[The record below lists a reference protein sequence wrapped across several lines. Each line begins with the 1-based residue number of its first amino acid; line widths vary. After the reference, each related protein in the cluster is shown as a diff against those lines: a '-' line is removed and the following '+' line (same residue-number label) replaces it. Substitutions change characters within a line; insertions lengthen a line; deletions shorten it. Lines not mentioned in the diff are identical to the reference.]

1 MAILEVTS
9 ISTKGQIVIPQGI
22 REKLGLEPG
31 TKLIVIQEGDS
42 ILLKPI
48 KLPKKEQFKKLISL
62 GDKIRNKLEL
72 KEDDIEKAIAMVRRE
87 KNENSH

>member
-1 MAILEVTS
+1 MVFLEVTS
-9 ISTKGQIVIPQGI
+9 LSTKGQIVIPQGI

-48 KLPKKEQFKKLISL
+48 TVPKKEQFKKLISL
-62 GDKIRNKLEL
+62 GDEVREKLDLTKDAVKKAVEIIRK
-72 KEDDIEKAIAMVRRE
+72 E
-87 KNENSH
+87 KNENSY

>member
-1 MAILEVTS
+1 MPILEVTS
-9 ISTKGQIVIPQGI
+9 LSTKGQIVIPQEI

-48 KLPKKEQFKKLISL
+48 TLPKREQFKKLISF
-62 GDKIRNKLEL
+62 GDKVRDSLKLE
-72 KEDDIEKAIAMVRRE
+72 ENDVEKAIETVR
-87 KNENSH
+87 KAKK